1 MGGKRRKLL
10 QLHGPPRAGSRV
22 QKLQRSKPS
31 QSSANGPAK
40 AKKKHRQQHRP
51 EEPTIPFEPHHRI
64 LLIGEGDLSYAAS
77 IIEHHGCTNVTA
89 TVLEKD
95 AAELLDKYPHVEDN
109 AAVIRGE
116 ERKTKEGKGE
126 ANDEGTEKEGDDE
139 EDGKDDNDSDDAFN
153 DENESDEYDD
163 EYDDSPKPNRKAI
176 PNNSR
181 LLYNIDATK
190 LPASLTRTP
199 YDRIIFNFPHVGGKS
214 TDVNRQVRHNQS
226 LLVAFFQR
234 ALPALAQRGAI
245 VITLFEGEPYTLWN
259 IRDLAR
265 HAGLQ
270 VERSYLFQASA
281 YPGYRHARTL
291 GVVRNAQGEAT
302 GGGWK
307 GEERAARSYVFKRK
321 EDIIPEGKKRS
332 RDDSSD
338 GEDN

>member
-1 MGGKRRKLL
+1 M
-10 QLHGPPRAGSRV
+10 
-22 QKLQRSKPS
+22 
-31 QSSANGPAK
+31 
-40 AKKKHRQQHRP
+40 
-51 EEPTIPFEPHHRI
+51 
-64 LLIGEGDLSYAAS
+64 SYAAS